1 MYCTCTHVHVHA
13 IRIYTCT
20 CTYKYTHTLHTCIY
34 VHVHVHLSRGVDREG
49 KSNAHL
55 NGDYQRIG
63 DIVVNGM
70 KVLQLYRV
78 FLQNQDEIVNELEF
92 TISRSREFEQVRASL
107 RACVRASCRHL
118 IGACM

>member
-1 MYCTCTHVHVHA
+1 M
-13 IRIYTCT
+13 
-20 CTYKYTHTLHTCIY
+20 HTLHTCIN
-34 VHVHVHLSRGVDREG
+34 LARGGDREG

-92 TISRSREFEQVRASL
+92 TISRSREFEQVRASV
-107 RACVRASCRHL
+107 RACVRACVMLPSDRGVL
-118 IGACM
+118 VM

>member
-1 MYCTCTHVHVHA
+1 MY
-13 IRIYTCT
+13 
-20 CTYKYTHTLHTCIY
+20 TYMY
-34 VHVHVHLSRGVDREG
+34 VHITHANYMYIFRNGDREG